1 MTSLRATLLFVCGCL
16 IVLPLASSPAR
27 AQGAIIESLADLVG
41 RPDAP
46 AFRGAL
52 PPRIDLSA
60 TLPPPGE
67 QGPSG
72 SCTSWGVTYAAAS
85 QAARRAGL
93 GATLKLSPA
102 FTYNKLAQDSFCRPG
117 TSASATLDMLRNIGA
132 LPIEEFAF
140 DGGWCGR
147 QATSAELERAA
158 RYRIRGWS
166 KLDATGI
173 ENVKAQL
180 ARGVVVVFDSQ
191 TNRAFDEL
199 KGDAVFDAPGKLNEG
214 GHTMTAVGYDDARQ
228 AFRIQNSWGR
238 KWADGGY
245 AWLSY
250 GFWARNTGVGYVID

>member
-1 MTSLRATLLFVCGCL
+1 MTPRKAILLLVAACL
-16 IVLPLASSPAR
+16 IGPPLTSAPAR
-27 AQGAIIESLADLVG
+27 AQGAIIESLADLSD

-46 AFRGAL
+46 AFRGTL
-52 PPRIDLSA
+52 PPRVDLSA
-60 TLPPPGE
+60 TLPSPGE

-93 GATLKLSPA
+93 GSTLKLSPA
-102 FTYNKLAQDSFCRPG
+102 FTYNKLVQDSLCRLG
-117 TSASATLDMLRNIGA
+117 TTASATLDMLKDVGA
-132 LPIEEFAF
+132 LPMQEFVF
-140 DGGWCGR
+140 DAGWCGR
-147 QATSAELERAA
+147 QATAAELERAA
-158 RYRIRGWS
+158 HYRIRGWS
-166 KLDATGI
+166 KLDATQV
-173 ENVKAQL
+173 ESVKAQL
-180 ARGVVVVFDSQ
+180 ARGVVVIFDSQ
-191 TNRAFDEL
+191 TNKTFDDL
-199 KGDAVFDAPGKLNEG
+199 KGNAVFDAPGKLNGG

>member
-1 MTSLRATLLFVCGCL
+1 MTRLRASLLLLVCGWL
-16 IVLPLASSPAR
+16 VEPLASSPAR
-27 AQGAIIESLADLVG
+27 AQGAIIESLADLG
-41 RPDAP
+41 DRPDAP
-46 AFRGAL
+46 AFRGTL
-52 PPRIDLSA
+52 PPRVDLSA
-60 TLPPPGE
+60 TLPPPGI

-102 FTYNKLAQDSFCRPG
+102 FTYNKLVQDSLCRLG
-117 TSASATLDMLRNIGA
+117 TTASATLDMLRGVGA
-132 LPIEEFAF
+132 LPMEEFVF
-140 DGGWCGR
+140 DAGWCGR
-147 QATSAELERAA
+147 QATAAELERAA
-158 RYRIRGWS
+158 HYRIRGWS
-166 KLDATGI
+166 KLDATRI

-191 TNRAFDEL
+191 TNRAFGDL
-199 KGDAVFDAPGKLNEG
+199 KGDAVFDAPGVLNEG

-238 KWADGGY
+238 KWGDGGY
-245 AWLSY
+245 AWMSY